1 MLHSPVPHLFAVHF
15 RVVGE
20 SILDSPLDYSLRID
34 LSVRFR
40 DYSPVNAAWR
50 ILAGSPVIF
59 GRLGSKFYLLC
70 RKPLIQTLILP
81 NLTTRSEVMEL
92 AAFRQS
98 QVVVR
103 GGEVEN
109 FRLYGIELRELLALG
124 NHAPDVVLTVSGV
137 ELGIL
142 RDNLFLDEFVEV
154 HKSSVCFVNLSNI
167 RIPFAKW
174 MVFLTF

>member
-1 MLHSPVPHLFAVHF
+1 
-15 RVVGE
+15 
-20 SILDSPLDYSLRID
+20 
-34 LSVRFR
+34 
-40 DYSPVNAAWR
+40 
-50 ILAGSPVIF
+50 
-59 GRLGSKFYLLC
+59 
-70 RKPLIQTLILP
+70 
-81 NLTTRSEVMEL
+81 MEL

-103 GGEVEN
+103 GGEVED

-142 RDNLFLDEFVEV
+142 RDNLFFDEFVEV
-154 HKSSVCFVNLSNI
+154 HKSSVGFVNLSKI

-174 MVFLTF
+174 MVFLTLTMIHPRSHANIRVRLLEAIIQFPIFKI